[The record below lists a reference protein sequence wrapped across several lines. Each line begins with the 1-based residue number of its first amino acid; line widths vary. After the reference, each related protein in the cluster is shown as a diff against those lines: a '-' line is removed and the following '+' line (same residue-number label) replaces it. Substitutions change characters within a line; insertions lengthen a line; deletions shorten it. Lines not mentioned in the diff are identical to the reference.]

1 MHIGKL
7 FKKLPKKY
15 YLHKFKHLS
24 LDSRRCKPDDI
35 FFSIRGV
42 KKNGNKFINHAI
54 KNGART
60 IVSDLNFKGK
70 KENILFI
77 KNNNV
82 RKLVSKIASKF
93 YKEIPGNLIAVTG
106 TNGKSSI
113 ANFYYQILKHNKS
126 RVASIGTLGI
136 KTNNSN
142 KLTENTTL
150 DPITIHKNLSLIK
163 RKKIINTILEASS
176 HGLKQHRL
184 DGLKFDTTI
193 FTNLSRDH
201 LDYHKT
207 YKDYFNSKLIL
218 FNKLTKKK
226 GNIIYDNDISL
237 SKILKKI
244 CIKKN
249 LKSLTIG
256 KKNSNLIIKK
266 HEYVENL
273 QKVEIE
279 FKKKKY
285 LFTTNLIGKIQIK
298 NLLFAILAASKSK
311 IKFKKIIKSIGDIK
325 PVEGRMES
333 IGNIKNNSKV
343 ILDYAHTPDALKY
356 TLKSIK
362 EQFSHSSI
370 SIVFGCGGD
379 RDKDK
384 RPIMGKIANQ
394 YCNKIFLTDD
404 NPRYENPKKIR
415 KQIKKK
421 IVRSKLVEIASRK
434 KAIKAAIENLN
445 SGDILLVAGKGH
457 EIYQEHKGK
466 KKIFSDKKYILK
478 EINSKNKK
486 LFKNW
491 KANILNEKCNLGL
504 VNKKL
509 KINKASINSKNIK
522 KNDIFFAI
530 KGPKND
536 GNNYVDEAIKKG
548 ASLAIVNKLG
558 KYNKS
563 KKIKTN
569 NTLRVLTNASKDVRK
584 ISSAKFISITG
595 SSGKTS
601 LKDLLSFCLN
611 KLASTTKSTQ
621 SFNNKFGVPLSL
633 FNVKKNDKFA
643 VLEVGMDKA
652 REIDEL
658 TKIVRPDFGI
668 ITNISY
674 AHIKNFKNLT
684 EIAKAKSEIIKNI
697 VEGGKI
703 ILNRD
708 DNYFNFLKKIAL
720 KKNLHVIS
728 FSKKNSLSDIYIKKI
743 TSNKINSKIFINIKN
758 ATKSFLIKKNLHP
771 YLHNILASV
780 AIISEFYNLKN
791 IDEKLFYNFKLPFSR
806 GDITK
811 TKLKNKVIYLT
822 DESYNSNPLSLKF
835 AIENFDKQNNNN
847 KYLILGDMLEL
858 GKFSKILHK
867 KMSKIINKT
876 SIKKVY
882 VIGKHIKE
890 TFYAI
895 DRKKRGRILRDKN
908 EIYQL
913 IKNDLNNNDHLMI
926 KASNSTG
933 LNSVAANIKKGKIY
947 AI

>member
-1 MHIGKL
+1 MDIGKL
-7 FKKLPKKY
+7 FKKLPNKY
-15 YLHKFKHLS
+15 YSHKFKDLS
-24 LDSRRCKPDDI
+24 VDSRKCKLNDI
-35 FFSIRGV
+35 FFSIKGV

-54 KNGART
+54 ETGAKT
-60 IVSDLNFKGK
+60 IVSDLNFQGK

-77 KNNNV
+77 KNNSV
-82 RKLVSKIASKF
+82 RKLVSEIASKF
-93 YKEIPGNLIAVTG
+93 YKKKPNNLIAITG

-113 ANFYYQILKHNKS
+113 ASFYFQILNNSKLK
-126 RVASIGTLGI
+126 VATIGTLGI

-142 KLTENTTL
+142 QLTENTTL
-150 DPITIHKNLSLIK
+150 DPISIHKTLSLLK
-163 RKKIINTILEASS
+163 RKKITNTILEASS

-184 DGLKFDTTI
+184 DGLRFDTAI

-218 FNKLTKKK
+218 FNKLTKKG
-226 GNIIYDNDISL
+226 GNIIYDNDISQ

-249 LKSLTIG
+249 FKSLTIG
-256 KKNSNLIIKK
+256 KKNSDLIIKS
-266 HEYVENL
+266 HEYVGNL
-273 QKVEIE
+273 QKIEIE
-279 FKKKKY
+279 FKRKKY
-285 LFTTNLIGKIQIK
+285 SFATNLIGKIQVK
-298 NLLFAILAASKSK
+298 NILFAILAASKSK
-311 IKFKKIIKSIGDIK
+311 IKFSKIIESISDIK
-325 PVEGRMES
+325 PVEGRLQS

-356 TLKSIK
+356 TLESIK
-362 EQFSHSSI
+362 EQFSQSSI

-379 RDKDK
+379 RDKNK
-384 RPIMGKIANQ
+384 RAIMGKIANQ
-394 YCNKIFLTDD
+394 YCDKVFLTDD

-415 KQIKKK
+415 NQIKKK
-421 IVRSKLVEIASRK
+421 IARFKLVEIESRK
-434 KAIKAAIENLN
+434 RAIKIAIENLN

-457 EIYQEHKGK
+457 EIYQEYKGK

-486 LFKNW
+486 LFNNW
-491 KANILNEKCNLGL
+491 KVNILNEKCNLSL
-504 VNKKL
+504 KNKKL
-509 KINKASINSKNIK
+509 KINNASINSKNIK

-536 GNNYVDEAIKKG
+536 GNNFADEAIKKG

-558 KYNKS
+558 KINKK

-584 ISSAKFISITG
+584 ISIAKFISITG

-601 LKDLLSFCLN
+601 LKDLLSYSLN
-611 KLASTTKSTQ
+611 KLAPTTKSTQ

-633 FNVKKNDKFA
+633 FNLKKNDKFA
-643 VLEVGMDKA
+643 VLEVGMDKSG
-652 REIDEL
+652 EIDNL
-658 TKIVRPDFGI
+658 TKIIRPNLGV

-674 AHIKNFKNLT
+674 AHIKNFKSLT

-697 VEGGKI
+697 VKGGKI
-703 ILNRD
+703 ILNQD
-708 DNYFNFLKKIAL
+708 DGYFKFIKKIAK
-720 KKNLHVIS
+720 KKNIHVIS
-728 FSKKNSLSDIYIKKI
+728 FSKNNSLSDIHIKKI
-743 TSNKINSKIFINIKN
+743 IFNKINTKIIVNIKN
-758 ATKSFLIKKNLHP
+758 FTKSFLIKKNLYP
-771 YLHNILASV
+771 YLYNILASL
-780 AIISEFYNLKN
+780 ATISEFYDLKN

-806 GDITK
+806 GDMTK
-811 TKLKNKVIYLT
+811 VRLKNKVIYFI

-835 AIENFDKQNNNN
+835 AIENFNKQNESN

-867 KMSKIINKT
+867 KISKIINKT

-882 VIGKHIKE
+882 VVGKHIKE

-895 DRKKRGRILRDKN
+895 NKKKRGRILRDKN

-933 LNSVAANIKKGKIY
+933 LNNIAANIKKGKIN

>member
-1 MHIGKL
+1 MYIGKL
-7 FKKLPKKY
+7 FKNLPKKF
-15 YLHKFKHLS
+15 YLHKFNNLI
-24 LDSRRCKPDDI
+24 LDSRKCKKGDI
-35 FFSIRGV
+35 FFAIRGV
-42 KKNGNKFINHAI
+42 KKNGNKFIKNAI
-54 KNGART
+54 KNGAKT
-60 IVSDLNFKGK
+60 IISDLNFQGK
-70 KENILFI
+70 KGNVLFI
-77 KNNNV
+77 KDKNV
-82 RKLVSKIASKF
+82 RKLTPQIASKF
-93 YKEIPGNLIAVTG
+93 YKDKPKNLIAVTG

-113 ANFYYQILKHNKS
+113 ASLYFQILKNRKLN
-126 RVASIGTLGI
+126 VASIGTLGI
-136 KTNNSN
+136 KTNYSS
-142 KLTENTTL
+142 KLTDNTTL
-150 DPITIHKNLSLIK
+150 DPITIHKSLSSIK
-163 RKKIINTILEASS
+163 RKKIKNTILEASS

-184 DGLKFDTTI
+184 DGLKFDTAI

-218 FNKLTKKK
+218 FNKLIKKR
-226 GNIIYDNDISL
+226 GMVIYDNDIYY

-244 CIKKN
+244 CKNKN

-266 HEYVENL
+266 HEYFGNL
-273 QKVEIE
+273 QIVEFE
-279 FKKKKY
+279 FNKKKY
-285 LFTTNLIGKIQIK
+285 SFTTNLIGKIQVK
-298 NLLFAILAASKSK
+298 NLLFSVLAASRSK
-311 IKFKKIIKSIGDIK
+311 IKFNKIIDSIKYIK
-325 PVEGRMES
+325 PVEGRLEI
-333 IGNIKNNSKV
+333 IGKIKNNSKV

-356 TLKSIK
+356 TLESIK
-362 EQFSHSSI
+362 EQFSQSSI

-384 RPIMGKIANQ
+384 RSIMGKIANQ
-394 YCNKIFLTDD
+394 YCDKIFLTDD
-404 NPRYENPKKIR
+404 NPRYESPKKIR
-415 KQIKKK
+415 NQIKKK
-421 IVRSKLVEIASRK
+421 ITRSKLVEISSRK
-434 KAIKAAIENLN
+434 KAIRIAIENLS

-457 EIYQEHKGK
+457 EIYQEYKGK
-466 KKIFSDKKYILK
+466 KKIFSDKKYILE
-478 EINSKNKK
+478 EINSKNIK

-491 KANILNEKCNLGL
+491 KANILNEKCNLSL

-536 GNNYVDEAIKKG
+536 GNNYADEAIKKG
-548 ASLAIVNKLG
+548 ASLALVNKLG
-558 KYNKS
+558 KLNKS
-563 KKIKTN
+563 KK
-569 NTLRVLTNASKDVRK
+569 VLTNNALKVLSDASKDVRK
-584 ISSAKFISITG
+584 ISNANFISITG

-611 KLASTTKSTQ
+611 KLAPTTKSTQ

-643 VLEVGMDKA
+643 VLEAGMDKA
-652 REIDEL
+652 GEIDNL
-658 TKIVRPDFGI
+658 TKIIKPDFGI

-674 AHIKNFKNLT
+674 AHIKNFKNLDG
-684 EIAKAKSEIIKNI
+684 IARAKSEIINNI

-708 DNYFNFLKKIAL
+708 DKYFNFLNKIAL
-720 KKNLHVIS
+720 KKNIHVIS
-728 FSKKNSLSDIYIKKI
+728 FSKKNAFSDIFVKKI
-743 TSNKINSKIFINIKN
+743 TTNKTNYKIFINIKN
-758 ATKSFLIKKNLHP
+758 LTKSFLIKKNLYP
-771 YLHNILASV
+771 YLYNILASIAV
-780 AIISEFYNLKN
+780 ISEFYDLKN
-791 IDEKLFYNFKLPFSR
+791 ISEKLFYNFKLPFSR

-811 TKLKNKVIYLT
+811 VRLKNKVIYLT

-835 AIENFDKQNNNN
+835 AIENFNKQNQNN
-847 KYLILGDMLEL
+847 KYLIIGDMLEL

-867 KMSKIINKT
+867 KISKIINKT

-882 VIGKHIKE
+882 VIGKHVKE
-890 TFYAI
+890 TFFSI
-895 DRKKRGRILRDKN
+895 DKKKRGRILLDKS

-913 IKNDLNNNDHLMI
+913 IKNELNNNDHLMI

-933 LNSVAANIKKGKIY
+933 LNSIASNIKKGKIY

>member
-7 FKKLPKKY
+7 FKKIPNKY
-15 YLHKFKHLS
+15 HSHKFKELCLHS
-24 LDSRRCKPDDI
+24 KNCNEGDI

-42 KKNGNKFINHAI
+42 KQNGNQFIKDAI
-54 KNGART
+54 KNGAKT
-60 IVSDLNFKGK
+60 IVSDLNFQGK

-77 KNNNV
+77 KNKNV
-82 RKLVSKIASKF
+82 RKLVPEIASKF
-93 YKEIPGNLIAVTG
+93 YKKTPHNMIAVTG
-106 TNGKSSI
+106 TNGKSSV
-113 ANFYYQILKHNKS
+113 ANFYFQILNNNRRK
-126 RVASIGTLGI
+126 AATIGTLGI
-136 KTNNSN
+136 KTKNINR
-142 KLTENTTL
+142 LTDNTTL
-150 DPITIHKNLSLIK
+150 DPIAIHKTLLSIK
-163 RKKIINTILEASS
+163 IKKIKNIILEASS
-176 HGLKQHRL
+176 HGLKQNRL
-184 DGLKFDTTI
+184 DGLRFNTVI

-218 FNKLTKKK
+218 FNKLAKKK
-226 GNIIYDNDISL
+226 ANLIYDNDIFQ
-237 SKILKKI
+237 SKTLKKI
-244 CIKKN
+244 CIKKK
-249 LKSLTIG
+249 LKPLTIG
-256 KKNSNLIIKK
+256 KKNSDLIISK
-266 HEYVENL
+266 HEYVDNL
-273 QKVEIE
+273 QKVEIK
-279 FKKKKY
+279 FNKKKY
-285 LFTTNLIGKIQIK
+285 SFTTNLIGKIQVN
-298 NLLFAILAASKSK
+298 NLLFSILAASKSK
-311 IKFKKIIKSIGDIK
+311 IKFNKIIQSISHIK
-325 PVEGRMES
+325 PVEGRLES
-333 IGNIKNNSKV
+333 VGIIRNNSKV
-343 ILDYAHTPDALKY
+343 ILDYAHTPDALKH

-370 SIVFGCGGD
+370 SIVFGCGGN

-415 KQIKKK
+415 NQIKKK
-421 IVRSKLVEIASRK
+421 IARSKLIEIASRK
-434 KAIKAAIENLN
+434 KAIKTAIENLN

-457 EIYQEHKGK
+457 EIYQEYNGN

-478 EINSKNKK
+478 EINLKNKK

-491 KANILNEKCNLGL
+491 KANILNEKCNLSSL
-504 VNKKL
+504 NKKL
-509 KINKASINSKNIK
+509 KINKASINSKKIK

-536 GNNYVDEAIKKG
+536 GNNYADEAIKKG

-558 KYNKS
+558 KLNKS
-563 KKIKTN
+563 KKIKTT
-569 NTLRVLTNASKDVRK
+569 NTLKVLTNASKDVRK

-611 KLASTTKSTQ
+611 KLAPTTKSTQ

-652 REIDEL
+652 GEIDNL
-658 TKIVRPDFGI
+658 TKIIRPNLAV

-674 AHIKNFKNLT
+674 AHIKNFKSLT
-684 EIAKAKSEIIKNI
+684 EIAKAKSEIINNI
-697 VEGGKI
+697 VKGGKI
-703 ILNRD
+703 ILNQD
-708 DNYFNFLKKIAL
+708 DDYFNFLKKIAL
-720 KKNLHVIS
+720 KKNIQVIS
-728 FSKKNSLSDIYIKKI
+728 FSKKNSSSDVYIKKI
-743 TSNKINSKIFINIKN
+743 ISKKTNFKIFVNIKN
-758 ATKSFLIKKNLHP
+758 LTKSFLIKKNLSP
-771 YLHNILASV
+771 YLYNVLASV
-780 AIISEFYNLKN
+780 AIISEFCDLKN

-806 GDITK
+806 GDQTK
-811 TKLKNKVIYLT
+811 IRLKNKIIYLT

-835 AIENFDKQNNNN
+835 AIENFNKQNKSN

-867 KMSKIINKT
+867 QASKIINKT

-882 VIGKHIKE
+882 VTGKNIKE

-895 DRKKRGRILRDKN
+895 DRKKKGRILRNKN
-908 EIYQL
+908 EIYKL

-933 LNSVAANIKKGKIY
+933 LNNIAANIKKGRIY

>member
-1 MHIGKL
+1 MYIGKL

-15 YLHKFKHLS
+15 YLHKFNNLN
-24 LDSRRCKPDDI
+24 LDSRKCKRGDI
-35 FFSIRGV
+35 FFSIRGL
-42 KKNGNKFINHAI
+42 KKHGNKFIKDAI
-54 KNGART
+54 KNGAKT
-60 IVSDLNFKGK
+60 IISDLNFQGK
-70 KENILFI
+70 KGNVLFI
-77 KNNNV
+77 KDKNV
-82 RKLVSKIASKF
+82 RKLTPQIASKF
-93 YKEIPGNLIAVTG
+93 YKDIPKNLIAVTG

-113 ANFYYQILKHNKS
+113 ASLYFQILKNKKLN
-126 RVASIGTLGI
+126 VASIGTLGI
-136 KTNNSN
+136 KTNYSS

-150 DPITIHKNLSLIK
+150 DPITIYKNLLSIK
-163 RKKIINTILEASS
+163 KKNITNTILEASS

-184 DGLKFDTTI
+184 DGLKFDTAI

-218 FNKLTKKK
+218 FKKLIKK
-226 GNIIYDNDISL
+226 GGTVIYDNDIYH
-237 SKILKKI
+237 SKKIKKI
-244 CIKKN
+244 CKNKN
-249 LKSLTIG
+249 LKTLTIG

-266 HEYVENL
+266 HEYLGNHQVL
-273 QKVEIE
+273 EIE
-279 FKKKKY
+279 FNKKKY
-285 LFTTNLIGKIQIK
+285 SFTTNLIGKIQIK
-298 NLLFAILAASKSK
+298 NLLFSILAASRSK
-311 IKFKKIIKSIGDIK
+311 IKFHKIIQSIKDIK
-325 PVEGRMES
+325 PVEGRLEI

-356 TLKSIK
+356 TLESIK
-362 EQFSHSSI
+362 EQFSQSSI

-384 RPIMGKIANQ
+384 RSIMGKIANQ
-394 YCNKIFLTDD
+394 HCNKIFLTDD

-415 KQIKKK
+415 NQIKKNITK
-421 IVRSKLVEIASRK
+421 SKLVEIPSRE
-434 KAIKAAIENLN
+434 KAIRLAIKNLN
-445 SGDILLVAGKGH
+445 SGDILVVAGKGH
-457 EIYQEHKGK
+457 EIYQEYRGA

-478 EINSKNKK
+478 EINSKNAK

-504 VNKKL
+504 VSKKL
-509 KINKASINSKNIK
+509 KINNASINSKNIK

-536 GNNYVDEAIKKG
+536 GNNYADEAIKKG
-548 ASLAIVNKLG
+548 ASLALVNKLG
-558 KYNKS
+558 KLNKS
-563 KKIKTN
+563 KKVQVN
-569 NTLRVLTNASKDVRK
+569 NTLKILTDASKDVRK

-601 LKDLLSFCLN
+601 LKDLLSFSLN
-611 KLASTTKSTQ
+611 KLAPTTKSTQ

-643 VLEVGMDKA
+643 VLEAGMDKA
-652 REIDEL
+652 GEINNL
-658 TKIVRPDFGI
+658 TKIIKPDFGV

-674 AHIKNFKNLT
+674 AHIKNFKSLNG
-684 EIAKAKSEIIKNI
+684 IAKAKSEIINNI

-708 DNYFNFLKKIAL
+708 DKYFNFIKNIAL
-720 KKNLHVIS
+720 KKNIHVIS
-728 FSKKNSLSDIYIKKI
+728 ISKKNSLSDIFIKKI
-743 TSNKINSKIFINIKN
+743 STNKKNYKIFINIEN
-758 ATKSFLIKKNLHP
+758 LTKSFLIKKNLYP
-771 YLHNILASV
+771 YLYNILASV
-780 AIISEFYNLKN
+780 AVISEFYNIKN
-791 IDEKLFYNFKLPFSR
+791 INEKIFYNFNLPLSR
-806 GDITK
+806 GDLTK
-811 TKLKNKVIYLT
+811 IKFKNKTIYLT

-835 AIENFDKQNNNN
+835 AIENFNNIKNNN

-867 KMSKIINKT
+867 KVSKIINKT

-882 VIGKHIKE
+882 VTGKYIKE
-890 TFYAI
+890 TFYGI
-895 DRKKRGRILRDKN
+895 SRKKRGRILRNKD
-908 EIYQL
+908 EIYEL

-933 LNSVAANIKKGKIY
+933 LNEITSNIKKGKLY

>member
-1 MHIGKL
+1 M
-7 FKKLPKKY
+7 
-15 YLHKFKHLS
+15 
-24 LDSRRCKPDDI
+24 
-35 FFSIRGV
+35 
-42 KKNGNKFINHAI
+42 
-54 KNGART
+54 
-60 IVSDLNFKGK
+60 
-70 KENILFI
+70 
-77 KNNNV
+77 
-82 RKLVSKIASKF
+82 
-93 YKEIPGNLIAVTG
+93 
-106 TNGKSSI
+106 
-113 ANFYYQILKHNKS
+113 
-126 RVASIGTLGI
+126 
-136 KTNNSN
+136 
-142 KLTENTTL
+142 
-150 DPITIHKNLSLIK
+150 
-163 RKKIINTILEASS
+163 
-176 HGLKQHRL
+176 

-218 FNKLTKKK
+218 FNKLTKKR
-226 GNIIYDNDISL
+226 GNIIYDNDISQ
-237 SKILKKI
+237 SKIIKKI

-249 LKSLTIG
+249 LKPLTIG
-256 KKNSNLIIKK
+256 KKNSNLIIKSHK
-266 HEYVENL
+266 YVGSL

-279 FKKKKY
+279 FNKKKY
-285 LFTTNLIGKIQIK
+285 SFTTNLIGKIQVK

-311 IKFKKIIKSIGDIK
+311 IKFNKIIKSISDIK
-325 PVEGRMES
+325 PVEGRLES

-356 TLKSIK
+356 TLESIK
-362 EQFSHSSI
+362 EQFSQSSI
-370 SIVFGCGGD
+370 SIVFGCGGN

-415 KQIKKK
+415 NQIKKK

-434 KAIKAAIENLN
+434 KAIKVSIENLN

-457 EIYQEHKGK
+457 EIYQEYRGK
-466 KKIFSDKKYILK
+466 KKNFSDKKYILK

-491 KANILNEKCNLGL
+491 KANILNEKCNLSL

-530 KGPKND
+530 KGPKNN

-558 KYNKS
+558 KFNKS

-601 LKDLLSFCLN
+601 LKDMLSFCLN
-611 KLASTTKSTQ
+611 KLAPTTKSTQ

-652 REIDEL
+652 GEIDEL
-658 TKIVRPDFGI
+658 TKIVRPNFGI

-708 DNYFNFLKKIAL
+708 DNYFNFIKKIAL

-758 ATKSFLIKKNLHP
+758 ITKSFLIKKNLYP
-771 YLHNILASV
+771 YLYNILASV
-780 AIISEFYNLKN
+780 AIISEFYDLKN

-811 TKLKNKVIYLT
+811 IRLKNKVIYLT

-835 AIENFDKQNNNN
+835 AIENFNKQNESN

-895 DRKKRGRILRDKN
+895 DRKKRGRILRNKN

>member
-7 FKKLPKKY
+7 FKELPKKY

-24 LDSRRCKPDDI
+24 LDSRKCKKYDI

-42 KKNGNKFINHAI
+42 KKNGNKFINDAI

-60 IVSDLNFKGK
+60 IVSDLNFQGK

-93 YKEIPGNLIAVTG
+93 YKETPGNLIAVTG

-113 ANFYYQILKHNKS
+113 ASFYFQILKNKKLK
-126 RVASIGTLGI
+126 VAAIGTLGI

-142 KLTENTTL
+142 KLSDNTTL
-150 DPITIHKNLSLIK
+150 DPITIHKTLSLIK

-218 FNKLTKKK
+218 FNKLTKKR
-226 GNIIYDNDISL
+226 GNIIYDNDIFQ
-237 SKILKKI
+237 SKIIKKI

-249 LKSLTIG
+249 LKPLTIG
-256 KKNSNLIIKK
+256 KKNSNLIIKSHK
-266 HEYVENL
+266 YVDSL

-279 FKKKKY
+279 FNKKKY
-285 LFTTNLIGKIQIK
+285 LFTTNLIGKIQVK

-311 IKFKKIIKSIGDIK
+311 IKFNKIIKSISNIK
-325 PVEGRMES
+325 PVEGRLES

-356 TLKSIK
+356 TLESIK

-370 SIVFGCGGD
+370 SIVFGCGGN

-384 RPIMGKIANQ
+384 RAIMGKIANQ

-415 KQIKKK
+415 NQIKKK

-434 KAIKAAIENLN
+434 KAIKVSIENLN

-457 EIYQEHKGK
+457 EIYQEYRGK
-466 KKIFSDKKYILK
+466 KKNFSDKKYILK

-491 KANILNEKCNLGL
+491 KANILNEKCNLSL

-536 GNNYVDEAIKKG
+536 GNNYADEAIKKG

-558 KYNKS
+558 KFNKS

-601 LKDLLSFCLN
+601 LKDMLSFCLN
-611 KLASTTKSTQ
+611 KLAPTTKSTQ

-652 REIDEL
+652 GEIDEL

-684 EIAKAKSEIIKNI
+684 GIAKAKSEIIKNI

-758 ATKSFLIKKNLHP
+758 TTKSFLIKKNLHP

-780 AIISEFYNLKN
+780 AIISELYDLKN

-835 AIENFDKQNNNN
+835 AIENFNKQNKSN

-895 DRKKRGRILRDKN
+895 DRKKRGRILRNKN

>member
-15 YLHKFKHLS
+15 HLHKFNNLS
-24 LDSRRCKPDDI
+24 LDSRNCKERDI

-42 KKNGNKFINHAI
+42 KKNGNKFINDAI

-60 IVSDLNFKGK
+60 IVSDLSFQGK

-77 KNNNV
+77 KNKNV
-82 RKLVSKIASKF
+82 RKLVSEIAHKF
-93 YKEIPGNLIAVTG
+93 YKKTPNNLISVTG

-113 ANFYYQILKHNKS
+113 ANFYFQILNNNRLK
-126 RVASIGTLGI
+126 VATIGTLGI
-136 KTNNSN
+136 KTKHSN
-142 KLTENTTL
+142 KLTDNTTL
-150 DPITIHKNLSLIK
+150 DPIAIHKTLSSMK
-163 RKKIINTILEASS
+163 AKKIKNIILEASS

-184 DGLKFDTTI
+184 DGLRFDTTI

-218 FNKLTKKK
+218 FKKLTKK
-226 GNIIYDNDISL
+226 NANVIYDSDIAQSMAL
-237 SKILKKI
+237 HKI
-244 CIKKN
+244 CTKKK

-256 KKNSNLIIKK
+256 KKNSNLIIKR
-266 HEYVENL
+266 HEYAGNL
-273 QKVEIE
+273 QEVGIE
-279 FKKKKY
+279 FNKKKY
-285 LFTTNLIGKIQIK
+285 SFTTNLIGKIQIK
-298 NLLFAILAASKSK
+298 NLLFSILAASKSK
-311 IKFKKIIKSIGDIK
+311 IKFNKIIESISNIK
-325 PVEGRMES
+325 PIEGRLES
-333 IGNIKNNSKV
+333 VGSIQNNSKV
-343 ILDYAHTPDALKY
+343 ILDYAHTPDALKHA
-356 TLKSIK
+356 LESIK
-362 EQFSHSSI
+362 EQFNHSSI
-370 SIVFGCGGD
+370 SIVFGCGGN

-384 RPIMGKIANQ
+384 RSIMGEIANQ

-415 KQIKKK
+415 NQIKSK
-421 IVRSKLVEIASRK
+421 IDKSKLVEIASRK
-434 KAIKAAIENLN
+434 KAISTAIENLN

-457 EIYQEHKGK
+457 EIYQEYNGK
-466 KKIFSDKKYILK
+466 KNFFSDKKCILK
-478 EINSKNKK
+478 EIILKNKK

-491 KANILNEKCNLGL
+491 KANILNEKCDLSL
-504 VNKKL
+504 LTKKL
-509 KINKASINSKNIK
+509 KINKASINSKKIK
-522 KNDIFFAI
+522 KNDIFFGI

-536 GNNYVDEAIKKG
+536 GNNYTDEAIKNG
-548 ASLAIVNKLG
+548 ASLTIANKLG
-558 KYNKS
+558 KFNKS

-569 NTLRVLTNASKDVRK
+569 NSLSILTEASKDVRK

-601 LKDLLSFCLN
+601 LKDLLSFSLN
-611 KLASTTKSTQ
+611 KLAPTTKSTQ

-652 REIDEL
+652 GEIDNL
-658 TKIVRPDFGI
+658 TKIIRPNIGI
-668 ITNISY
+668 IANISY
-674 AHIKNFKNLT
+674 AHIKNFKSLN
-684 EIAKAKSEIIKNI
+684 EIAKAKSEIINNI
-697 VEGGKI
+697 VKKGKI

-708 DNYFNFLKKIAL
+708 DQYFNFLKKIAL
-720 KKNLHVIS
+720 KKNIQVIS
-728 FSKKNSLSDIYIKKI
+728 FSKKNSLSDIYIKKVI
-743 TSNKINSKIFINIKN
+743 LNKNNSKIIVNIKN
-758 ATKSFLIKKNLHP
+758 LTKSFLIKKNLSS
-771 YLHNILASV
+771 YLYNILASV
-780 AIISEFYNLKN
+780 AVISEFYDLKN
-791 IDEKLFYNFKLPFSR
+791 IDEKLFYNFKLPLSR
-806 GDITK
+806 GDLTK
-811 TKLKNKVIYLT
+811 IKLKNKIIYLT

-835 AIENFDKQNNNN
+835 AIENFNKQNKNN
-847 KYLILGDMLEL
+847 KYLILGDMREL

-882 VIGKHIKE
+882 VTGKHIKE
-890 TFYAI
+890 TFYSI

-908 EIYQL
+908 EIYEL

-933 LNSVAANIKKGKIY
+933 LNIIAANIKKGKTY

>member
-7 FKKLPKKY
+7 FKELPKKY
-15 YLHKFKHLS
+15 YLHKFKYLS
-24 LDSRRCKPDDI
+24 LDSRKCKKDDI
-35 FFSIRGV
+35 FFSIRGA
-42 KKNGNKFINHAI
+42 KKNGNKFINDAI

-60 IVSDLNFKGK
+60 IVSDLNFQGK

-82 RKLVSKIASKF
+82 RKLVSEIASKF
-93 YKEIPGNLIAVTG
+93 YKETPGNLIAVTG

-113 ANFYYQILKHNKS
+113 ASFYFQILKNEKLK
-126 RVASIGTLGI
+126 VAAIGTLGI

-142 KLTENTTL
+142 KLSDNTTL
-150 DPITIHKNLSLIK
+150 DPITIHKTLSLIK

-218 FNKLTKKK
+218 FNKLTKKR

-249 LKSLTIG
+249 LKPLTIG

-266 HEYVENL
+266 HEYVKNL

-279 FKKKKY
+279 FNKKKY

-311 IKFKKIIKSIGDIK
+311 IKFNKIIKSISDIK
-325 PVEGRMES
+325 PVEGRLEN

-384 RPIMGKIANQ
+384 RPTMGKIANQ

-415 KQIKKK
+415 NQIKKK
-421 IVRSKLVEIASRK
+421 IARSKLVEIASRK
-434 KAIKAAIENLN
+434 KAIKVSIENLN

-457 EIYQEHKGK
+457 EIYQEYRGK
-466 KKIFSDKKYILK
+466 KKNFSDKKYILK

-558 KYNKS
+558 KFNKS
-563 KKIKTN
+563 KKIKAN

-601 LKDLLSFCLN
+601 LKDMLSFCLN
-611 KLASTTKSTQ
+611 KLAPTTKSTQ

-652 REIDEL
+652 GEIDNL
-658 TKIVRPDFGI
+658 TKIIRPNFAV

-674 AHIKNFKNLT
+674 AHIKNFNGLA
-684 EIAKAKSEIIKNI
+684 EIAKAKSEIINNI
-697 VEGGKI
+697 TEGGKI
-703 ILNRD
+703 VLNQD
-708 DNYFNFLKKIAL
+708 DDYFNFIKKIAL
-720 KKNLHVIS
+720 KKNIYIIS

-743 TSNKINSKIFINIKN
+743 TSNKENFKIFIKIKN
-758 ATKSFLIKKNLHP
+758 LTKSFLIKKNLYP
-771 YLHNILASV
+771 YLDNILASV
-780 AIISEFYNLKN
+780 ALINEFYDLKN

-811 TKLKNKVIYLT
+811 VKLKNKIIYLT

-835 AIENFDKQNNNN
+835 AIENFNKQNKN
-847 KYLILGDMLEL
+847 KKHLILGDMLEL

-867 KMSKIINKT
+867 KMSKVINKT

-895 DRKKRGRILRDKN
+895 DRKKRGRILRNKN

>member
-1 MHIGKL
+1 MYIRKL
-7 FKKLPKKY
+7 FKNLPKKY
-15 YLHKFKHLS
+15 QLHKFNNLS
-24 LDSRRCKPDDI
+24 LDSRKCKQGDI
-35 FFSIRGV
+35 FFSIKGA
-42 KKNGNKFINHAI
+42 KKNGNKFIKNAI
-54 KNGART
+54 KNGAKT
-60 IVSDLNFKGK
+60 IISDLNFQGK
-70 KENILFI
+70 KGNVLFI
-77 KNNNV
+77 RDKNV
-82 RKLVSKIASKF
+82 RKLTPQIASKF
-93 YKEIPGNLIAVTG
+93 YKDKPKNLIAVTG

-113 ANFYYQILKHNKS
+113 ASLYFQILKKRKLN
-126 RVASIGTLGI
+126 VASIGTLGI
-136 KTNNSN
+136 KTNYSS
-142 KLTENTTL
+142 KLTDNTTL
-150 DPITIHKNLSLIK
+150 DPIAINKNLSSIK
-163 RKKIINTILEASS
+163 RKKITNTILEASS

-184 DGLKFDTTI
+184 DGLKFDTAI

-218 FNKLTKKK
+218 FNKLVKK
-226 GNIIYDNDISL
+226 GGTVIYDNDICH

-244 CIKKN
+244 CKNKN

-266 HEYVENL
+266 HEYFGN
-273 QKVEIE
+273 QQIVEIE
-279 FKKKKY
+279 FNKKKY
-285 LFTTNLIGKIQIK
+285 SFSTNLIGKIQVK
-298 NLLFAILAASKSK
+298 NILFSILAASRSK
-311 IKFKKIIKSIGDIK
+311 IKFNKIIESLKNIK
-325 PVEGRMES
+325 PVEGRLEI
-333 IGNIKNNSKV
+333 IGKIKNNSKV

-356 TLKSIK
+356 TLESIK
-362 EQFSHSSI
+362 EQFGQSTI

-384 RPIMGKIANQ
+384 RSIMGKIANQ

-404 NPRYENPKKIR
+404 NPRYENPNKIR
-415 KQIKKK
+415 NQIKKK
-421 IVRSKLVEIASRK
+421 ITRSKLVEIPSRK
-434 KAIKAAIENLN
+434 KAIKIAIKNLN

-457 EIYQEHKGK
+457 EIYQEYRGK
-466 KKIFSDKKYILK
+466 KKIFSDKKHILK
-478 EINSKNKK
+478 EINSKNSK

-491 KANILNEKCNLGL
+491 KANILNEKCNLSL

-530 KGPKND
+530 KGPKNN
-536 GNNYVDEAIKKG
+536 GNNYADEAITKG
-548 ASLAIVNKLG
+548 ASLALVNKLG
-558 KYNKS
+558 KLNKS
-563 KKIKTN
+563 KKVLVNKT
-569 NTLRVLTNASKDVRK
+569 LKVLTDASKDVRK

-601 LKDLLSFCLN
+601 LKDLLSFSLN
-611 KLASTTKSTQ
+611 KLAPTTKSTQ

-652 REIDEL
+652 GEINNL
-658 TKIVRPDFGI
+658 TQIIKPNLGV

-674 AHIKNFKNLT
+674 AHIKNFKSLDG
-684 EIAKAKSEIIKNI
+684 IARAKSEIINNI

-703 ILNRD
+703 ILNQD
-708 DNYFNFLKKIAL
+708 DEYFNFLKKIAL
-720 KKNLHVIS
+720 KKNIHVTS
-728 FSKKNSLSDIYIKKI
+728 FSKKNSLSDIFIKKI
-743 TSNKINSKIFINIKN
+743 ITNKTNCKIFIKIKN
-758 ATKSFLIKKNLHP
+758 LTKTFLIKKNLYP

-780 AIISEFYNLKN
+780 AVISEFYNLKN
-791 IDEKLFYNFKLPFSR
+791 INEKIFYNFNLPFSR
-806 GDITK
+806 GDLTK
-811 TKLKNKVIYLT
+811 IKLNNKTIYLT

-835 AIENFDKQNNNN
+835 AIENFNKFKKNN

-867 KMSKIINKT
+867 KVSKIINKT

-882 VIGKHIKE
+882 VIGNYIKE
-890 TFYAI
+890 TFYGI
-895 DRKKRGRILRDKN
+895 SRKKRGRILRNKD
-908 EIYQL
+908 EIYEL

-933 LNSVAANIKKGKIY
+933 LNTIASNIKKGKVY